1 MNYIG
6 SKFSLLGF
14 LDESISSVVG
24 GDLSNLTF
32 CDMFAGTGVVGAYF
46 KNCVKKLIANDIEPY
61 SYALN
66 NHYIKN
72 DLDENN
78 LENLVN
84 KYTNLPPKK
93 GKIFEFYAPGGGNG
107 RQYFSDENACRID
120 AIRQGISELKPGS
133 NEHFAMIASL
143 LESADMVANTAS
155 VYGAFLKIFKKTA
168 IKPLNFSLAKFT
180 PPLRQNEVYMAD
192 ANKLIEKISG
202 DILYLDPP
210 YNHREYG
217 ANYHL
222 LNTITLYDDFT
233 PRGKT
238 GLREY
243 KKSLW
248 CKKQT
253 VMMVFQDLIKKAN
266 FKYIFLS
273 YNNEGLMSEV
283 QIREILSRYGRYDLV
298 KRQHQR
304 FRADKEQNRNH
315 KASSTLEY
323 LHILE
328 KF

>member
-1 MNYIG
+1 
-6 SKFSLLGF
+6 
-14 LDESISSVVG
+14 
-24 GDLSNLTF
+24 
-32 CDMFAGTGVVGAYF
+32 
-46 KNCVKKLIANDIEPY
+46 
-61 SYALN
+61 
-66 NHYIKN
+66 
-72 DLDENN
+72 
-78 LENLVN
+78 
-84 KYTNLPPKK
+84 
-93 GKIFEFYAPGGGNG
+93 
-107 RQYFSDENACRID
+107 
-120 AIRQGISELKPGS
+120 
-133 NEHFAMIASL
+133 
-143 LESADMVANTAS
+143 
-155 VYGAFLKIFKKTA
+155 
-168 IKPLNFSLAKFT
+168 
-180 PPLRQNEVYMAD
+180 MAD

-222 LNTITLYDDFT
+222 LNTITLYDDFV

-248 CKKQT
+248 CKKRT
-253 VMMVFQDLIKKAN
+253 VMIVFEDLIKKAN

-298 KRQHQR
+298 KRQYQR

-315 KASSTLEY
+315 KANSTLEY